1 MDLLGSLAAQIAV
14 FLDNLWLQRHS
25 TLYKEV
31 HHRIKNNLH
40 NIAGLLRMQIR
51 RLDQKSAEQA
61 LDDSISRIVSI
72 AKVHETLSQADIG
85 MIDLGDLIRGISAL
99 SLSEGQANSF
109 VSIDV
114 SGSHILVPSKEA
126 TSVALVTNELVQNA
140 VKHGM
145 SKGGDGS
152 LTIRLT
158 HDEGFATLVVEDNGP
173 GLPDEFDPEKDGN
186 LGLTIVSSLVKE
198 ELKGQFSIRGRNGT
212 TATVS
217 FPFPMSQ
224 KI

>member
-1 MDLLGSLAAQIAV
+1 
-14 FLDNLWLQRHS
+14 
-25 TLYKEV
+25 
-31 HHRIKNNLH
+31 
-40 NIAGLLRMQIR
+40 
-51 RLDQKSAEQA
+51 
-61 LDDSISRIVSI
+61 
-72 AKVHETLSQADIG
+72 
-85 MIDLGDLIRGISAL
+85 
-99 SLSEGQANSF
+99 
-109 VSIDV
+109 
-114 SGSHILVPSKEA
+114 
-126 TSVALVTNELVQNA
+126 
-140 VKHGM
+140 
-145 SKGGDGS
+145 
-152 LTIRLT
+152 LT